1 VTNQPPDVEHFAPML
16 ERVVKSCGAAPIEQA
31 RGLRQLPMR
40 GLAKARAEWSLI
52 CLTHDLLEL
61 HGATG

>member
-1 VTNQPPDVEHFAPML
+1 VIVEPAFG
-16 ERVVKSCGAAPIEQA
+16 RIEQA